1 MRKAFHTKRM
11 AHVTI
16 QRIATEKIFWIPG
29 WERARVEKMKGGCS
43 HIAERGLTRG
53 NEKPMKDLS
62 QRPESSGTCFKETT
76 LALMEHM
83 FSGPF

>member
-16 QRIATEKIFWIPG
+16 QKIATKKIFWIPG
-29 WERARVEKMKGGCS
+29 WERARVEKMEGGCS

-53 NEKPMKDLS
+53 NEKPMKDL
-62 QRPESSGTCFKETT
+62 G
-76 LALMEHM
+76 
-83 FSGPF
+83 